1 MKILPRVGM
10 VTNQPHVAM
19 MIKYVHVYSSSLT
32 VSGMEYLI
40 NICYYY
46 VLYSIFILL
55 FVVNIAITINSC
67 YSFAL

>member
-1 MKILPRVGM
+1 M
-10 VTNQPHVAM
+10 NQPHVAM
-19 MIKYVHVYSSSLT
+19 MIKHVHVYSSSLT

-40 NICYYY
+40 NICYCYY

-55 FVVNIAITINSC
+55 FVINIAVTINSC